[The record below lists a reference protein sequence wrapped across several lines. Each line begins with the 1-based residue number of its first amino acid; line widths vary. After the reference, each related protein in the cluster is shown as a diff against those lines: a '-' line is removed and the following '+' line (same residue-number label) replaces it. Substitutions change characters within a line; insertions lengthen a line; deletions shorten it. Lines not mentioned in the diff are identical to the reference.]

1 MVLDPYG
8 LLGDNGEKG
17 DRFSQSEFI
26 FLFGLLVEEEEEE
39 RLADV
44 NVGVSFFERS
54 MSSGSD
60 VLDAVISTRP
70 KSGVVGG
77 VLVVKSMIS
86 SDRRRG
92 GCVSSSRTNAL
103 GVGCIVEW
111 LTKDAAAVLKCCRQ
125 VYSSNDNALSSFV
138 VLLVCVCWERRIT

>member
-44 NVGVSFFERS
+44 NVGVAFVERS
-54 MSSGSD
+54 MSSDSD
-60 VLDAVISTRP
+60 VLDAVIPT
-70 KSGVVGG
+70 
-77 VLVVKSMIS
+77 
-86 SDRRRG
+86 
-92 GCVSSSRTNAL
+92 
-103 GVGCIVEW
+103 
-111 LTKDAAAVLKCCRQ
+111 
-125 VYSSNDNALSSFV
+125 
-138 VLLVCVCWERRIT
+138 